1 MFDSS
6 AKIFS
11 ITGYED
17 DEFKRKIDLFELQVA
32 PEKFDINFGKE
43 YEAPGKNANG
53 DKLVK
58 GTPGKE
64 VRKWSFSF
72 IIDNTGVLPQLPS
85 GCSSVGSSIVDAI
98 SVLNNVTVKVNDES
112 HTKPFVWAI
121 WSGLE
126 IQGTASSVSYNYT
139 FFNAKGEPLRAMVS
153 VEITEIPKENPN
165 LRSPDISRMPTIKD
179 GDNLVKFCEDFYN
192 DKNFYLKIADLNNL
206 SSFRALEKGKRL
218 EFPPIKK

>member
-1 MFDSS
+1 M
-6 AKIFS
+6 
-11 ITGYED
+11 
-17 DEFKRKIDLFELQVA
+17 
-32 PEKFDINFGKE
+32 
-43 YEAPGKNANG
+43 
-53 DKLVK
+53 
-58 GTPGKE
+58 
-64 VRKWSFSF
+64 
-72 IIDNTGVLPQLPS
+72 
-85 GCSSVGSSIVDAI
+85 
-98 SVLNNVTVKVNDES
+98 
-112 HTKPFVWAI
+112 WAI

>member
-58 GTPGKE
+58 VP
-64 VRKWSFSF
+64 RK
-72 IIDNTGVLPQLPS
+72 
-85 GCSSVGSSIVDAI
+85 GS
-98 SVLNNVTVKVNDES
+98 
-112 HTKPFVWAI
+112 TKMELFV
-121 WSGLE
+121 
-126 IQGTASSVSYNYT
+126 YH
-139 FFNAKGEPLRAMVS
+139 R
-153 VEITEIPKENPN
+153 
-165 LRSPDISRMPTIKD
+165 
-179 GDNLVKFCEDFYN
+179 
-192 DKNFYLKIADLNNL
+192 
-206 SSFRALEKGKRL
+206 
-218 EFPPIKK
+218 

>member
-58 GTPGKE
+58 GTPE
-64 VRKWSFSF
+64 RK
-72 IIDNTGVLPQLPS
+72 
-85 GCSSVGSSIVDAI
+85 
-98 SVLNNVTVKVNDES
+98 
-112 HTKPFVWAI
+112 
-121 WSGLE
+121 
-126 IQGTASSVSYNYT
+126 Y
-139 FFNAKGEPLRAMVS
+139 
-153 VEITEIPKENPN
+153 ENGAF
-165 LRSPDISRMPTIKD
+165 R
-179 GDNLVKFCEDFYN
+179 
-192 DKNFYLKIADLNNL
+192 L
-206 SSFRALEKGKRL
+206 S
-218 EFPPIKK
+218 